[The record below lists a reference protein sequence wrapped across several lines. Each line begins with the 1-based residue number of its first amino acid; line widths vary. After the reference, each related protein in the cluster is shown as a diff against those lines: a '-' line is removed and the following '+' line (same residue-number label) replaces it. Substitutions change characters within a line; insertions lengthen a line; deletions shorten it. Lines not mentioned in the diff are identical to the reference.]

1 MCRERSRW
9 GWRGLGADVGPV
21 VQVGVQVGR
30 PQVIIAGIVLVL
42 LAWLLGMPAFVFWIG
57 LILIVVGACLNVVP
71 IAGRRRRIY

>member
-1 MCRERSRW
+1 M
-9 GWRGLGADVGPV
+9 
-21 VQVGVQVGR
+21 
-30 PQVIIAGIVLVL
+30 IIAGIVLVL